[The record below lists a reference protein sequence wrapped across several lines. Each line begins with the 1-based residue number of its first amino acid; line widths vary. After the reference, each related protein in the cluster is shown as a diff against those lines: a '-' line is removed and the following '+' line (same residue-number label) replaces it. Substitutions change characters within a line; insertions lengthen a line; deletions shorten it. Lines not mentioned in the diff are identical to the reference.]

1 MQTKN
6 EETTMGVEIYKNRKE
21 LIQP

>member
-21 LIQP
+21 LIQA